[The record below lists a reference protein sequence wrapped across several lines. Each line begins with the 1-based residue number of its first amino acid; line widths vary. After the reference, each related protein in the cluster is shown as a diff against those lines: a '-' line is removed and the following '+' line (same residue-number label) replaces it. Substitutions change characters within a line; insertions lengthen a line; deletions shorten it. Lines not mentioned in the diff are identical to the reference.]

1 VSPLNFNYQVALK
14 SGLKSLQEG
23 RLRQA
28 EQHFKFLVD
37 KFPGAEGG
45 YRGLAKVYFE
55 QEDRAGS
62 LRVLRE
68 GAAALARSG
77 ERSAAIGLLREAV
90 ALDPL
95 DLATH
100 RRLAAALA
108 LAGDS
113 DAAVMEYQRFVRAAF
128 ESGDGERARLE
139 AAYAIGQLRDVPAA
153 RDLARWTD
161 GGAPQPVRPVADA
174 PAPAGWSAPAPAA
187 SKWASSAPLADP
199 WSTPAPRPPQVGA
212 PSTRE
217 EDRWSAHSDTA
228 AAWAAAVSQP
238 AAPAESTPA
247 ATTRAWSAPAEPTP
261 ATTAPPE
268 TAAARTPPP
277 PPPVASV
284 ADGSFAG
291 ADSAVVEAAA
301 ARYLATHDPRA
312 AGAALEAARRYI
324 KDGRNDAASDL
335 LLQLIASGVADHDAQ
350 RLLVDVVRLLPG
362 KRDVVRTKC
371 QLLVQALLLDGRAD
385 LAAEV
390 EALINRE

>member
-1 VSPLNFNYQVALK
+1 MSPPNFNYQVALK
-14 SGLKSLQEG
+14 SGLKSLQDG

-37 KFPGAEGG
+37 KFPNAEGG

-55 QEDRAGS
+55 QEDRAAS

-68 GAAALARSG
+68 GAAALAKAG
-77 ERSAAIGLLREAV
+77 ERTGAIGLLREAV

-95 DLATH
+95 DLAIH

-108 LAGDS
+108 LAGDA
-113 DAAVMEYQRFVRAAF
+113 DAAVMEYQRFVRAAL

-139 AAYAIGQLRDVPAA
+139 TAYAREQLRDVPAA
-153 RDLARWTD
+153 RDLARWASTSASGPAATSGSRSGSVSSD
-161 GGAPQPVRPVADA
+161 GDTTARRSWA
-174 PAPAGWSAPAPAA
+174 PAAENGPAPGPGWSALGAWPPA
-187 SKWASSAPLADP
+187 SA
-199 WSTPAPRPPQVGA
+199 A
-212 PSTRE
+212 PS
-217 EDRWSAHSDTA
+217 
-228 AAWAAAVSQP
+228 P
-238 AAPAESTPA
+238 ASE
-247 ATTRAWSAPAEPTP
+247 TP
-261 ATTAPPE
+261 ATTENPWAVGMPPAGDAWASPPAERGPAPSRSADPWAAPAPPPASPSVP
-268 TAAARTPPP
+268 AAERA
-277 PPPVASV
+277 ASPK
-284 ADGSFAG
+284 AEPSFAE
-291 ADSAVVEAAA
+291 ADSAFVEAAA

-335 LLQLIASGVADHDAQ
+335 LLQLIASGVANHDAQ

-362 KRDVVRTKC
+362 KRDVVRAKC

-390 EALINRE
+390 EALAKE